1 MGDLLSWTP
10 NVSRVLGG
18 RGRIEQVQSDEG
30 AAKHDQRA
38 DEINRTQSSTCNQ
51 SKRGTGKT
59 QGEIETDRIGAHRE
73 TTALRRRA
81 ADRFDAQSR
90 IDEGITEAA

>member
-1 MGDLLSWTP
+1 MSC
-10 NVSRVLGG
+10 VLGG

-73 TTALRRRA
+73 TTVLRWRA
-81 ADRFDAQSR
+81 ADCLDAKSG
-90 IDEGITEAA
+90 IDEGIAEAA